1 MPPALLQ
8 VTGKDAIVDW
18 ALVELRN
25 PTAPATIVATRSA
38 LLQRDGDVVGT
49 NGLPRLLFNVPNGN
63 YHVAVRH
70 RNHLGVMTGAPRL
83 LNADAVTVDFTQPS
97 APVFGTGARTVLAPG
112 RAGQWAGNVVR
123 DLMVKYTGSAND
135 RDPILTVIGST
146 VPSNTVPGY
155 LQTDV
160 NMDGVTKY
168 TGSGNDRDRV
178 ILTVGGSTPNNTRTE
193 QLP

>member
-1 MPPALLQ
+1 VAPALLQ
-8 VTGKDAIVDW
+8 VTGKNAIVDW
-18 ALVELRN
+18 MLVELRN
-25 PTAPATIVATRSA
+25 PTTPGTVVATRSA

-70 RNHLGVMTGAPRL
+70 RNHLGVMTGTPRA
-83 LNADAVTVDFTQPS
+83 LNADPVTVDFTQPTAQVYGTS
-97 APVFGTGARTVLAPG
+97 ARASIAPG

-123 DLMVKYTGSAND
+123 DLIVRYTGTSND
-135 RDPILTVIGST
+135 RDPILMTIGST

-155 LQTDV
+155 LPTDV
-160 NMDGVTKY
+160 NLDGVTKY

-178 ILTVGGSTPNNTRTE
+178 ILTIGGNTPNNTRTE